1 MKPVLLLV
9 DLQNDFLR
17 AGDLEPHPA
26 GVVAAAAGLLNACRT
41 GAVPVVHVNAYVN
54 SPT

>member
-26 GVVAAAAGLLNACRT
+26 SIAAAATDLLKACRM
-41 GAVPVVHVNAYVN
+41 GAVPVVHIWSTVNKAG
-54 SPT
+54 